1 MYTANVDIQ
10 HSQEIP
16 IKLCKYQGNLHVRFT
31 GLNLFHVNDWINT
44 HLRIL
49 SHIPR
54 FTTTMLLIIASY
66 D

>member
-31 GLNLFHVNDWINT
+31 GLNLFHVND
-44 HLRIL
+44 
-49 SHIPR
+49 
-54 FTTTMLLIIASY
+54 
-66 D
+66 